1 MSPSPALASPVEAK
15 TPSNGHMAKF
25 WKIVNFIKEQWIILG
40 FAFACVMAYL
50 FPCKSHPLNVMVYNP
65 ISKS

>member
-1 MSPSPALASPVEAK
+1 
-15 TPSNGHMAKF
+15 MAKF